1 MPTFSW
7 LTPFNGIRRNDA
19 VIKTLNQD
27 RTSTRITVF
36 SLKDR
41 HIPPL
46 EQEISTQNKGFPQ
59 SGNLT
64 VLLINF
70 SPISCRQTLLRNIN
84 SDLIKNL
91 RFFAFTGIIFYCKDV
106 CTFGMCLTRKQKLR
120 L

>member
-1 MPTFSW
+1 MQF
-7 LTPFNGIRRNDA
+7 GISAHFFLVDTIHANDA

-41 HIPPL
+41 HILPL
-46 EQEISTQNKGFPQ
+46 EQEISTQNKEFPQ

-70 SPISCRQTLLRNIN
+70 SQISCRQTLLRNIN
-84 SDLIKNL
+84 SDLIK
-91 RFFAFTGIIFYCKDV
+91 T
-106 CTFGMCLTRKQKLR
+106 
-120 L
+120 